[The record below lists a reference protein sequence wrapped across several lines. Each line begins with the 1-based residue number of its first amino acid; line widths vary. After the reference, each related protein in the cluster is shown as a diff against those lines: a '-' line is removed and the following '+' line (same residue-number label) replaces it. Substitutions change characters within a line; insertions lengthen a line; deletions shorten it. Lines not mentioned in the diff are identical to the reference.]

1 MADPAPTSI
10 ASDAE
15 INAALSEAQ
24 GHADNIA
31 SLDDGSGDDVVPIP
45 VEANTPAPLQ
55 PAPDANPDPQA
66 AAVDNSAADV
76 DNSAVAVGNGTEQPA
91 ANTPDQHDDDAP
103 EQHAAPAR
111 SPWLGPIIYQALD
124 TALWAVNRPFEW
136 LKPDAR
142 RLVGWLALATIIVS
156 VLTLALLPML
166 APH

>member
-24 GHADNIA
+24 AHADNIA
-31 SLDDGSGDDVVPIP
+31 SLDDGSGDSVVPIP
-45 VEANTPAPLQ
+45 VKADTPAPLQ
-55 PAPDANPDPQA
+55 PAPDANPDAP
-66 AAVDNSAADV
+66 SAAV
-76 DNSAVAVGNGTEQPA
+76 DNSAVAVGNSAEQPVA
-91 ANTPDQHDDDAP
+91 DTPDQHADDAP

-111 SPWLGPIIYQALD
+111 SPWLGPIIYHALD

-136 LKPDAR
+136 LKPEAR

-156 VLTLALLPML
+156 VLTLALLPMF